1 MSQSPTSARELSADE
16 PSKPRLHHFV
26 LEDDVFSFLMIAF
39 VFVLM
44 LAGLFEL
51 AERHAVARAMW
62 TLEIL
67 LAAALVAQTIASAPG
82 YVRLR
87 ERVRARISSS

>member
-1 MSQSPTSARELSADE
+1 
-16 PSKPRLHHFV
+16 
-26 LEDDVFSFLMIAF
+26 LMIAF

-51 AERHAVARAMW
+51 ADRHAVARAMW

-67 LAAALVAQTIASAPG
+67 LAAALVAQTIASAPA

-87 ERVRARISSS
+87 ERVRARNSSP